1 MQKIRIIKTVK
12 IYLILSILVTFGCV
26 GCLESLKGAKDDR
39 VQTGSSG
46 YSRPILIP
54 NATITLDGNIT
65 DWNSGALSLNDSQ
78 NDYLSAY
85 TGTGADIK
93 SLYIAKDS
101 SNLYVRMDLWDNA
114 NTNFWNYPPP
124 NNGCYRL
131 MVDCNGPY
139 RNFGIGIAYNNS
151 LGRWEMGYNGANS
164 SSVPSGLQG
173 PAFVG
178 VSGGVIE
185 IKIPLSNL
193 GNPTEFYEFNGKTV
207 MISST
212 GGPYTV
218 IDEARFRAPVTI
230 EGYVYLNGTT
240 TPVVGATI
248 GTSLDSR
255 VATTNQS
262 GHFNLQTNTQPNY
275 STTPYTINI
284 NAGGYQNFS
293 QTNSW
298 GDYPINQ
305 RFYLVP

>member
-1 MQKIRIIKTVK
+1 MQKTRTIKTVK

-26 GCLESLKGAKDDR
+26 GCLESLKGAKNDN
-39 VQTGSSG
+39 VQAGSS
-46 YSRPILIP
+46 SFNKPILIP
-54 NATITLDGNIT
+54 NATITLDGNT
-65 DWNSGALSLNDSQ
+65 ADWSSVDLSLNDSQ

-131 MVDCNGPY
+131 KVDCNGPY
-139 RNFGIGIAYNNS
+139 RDFVIGVAYNNP

-173 PAFVG
+173 PVFVG
-178 VSGGVIE
+178 VSGAVIE

-193 GNPTEFYEFNGKTV
+193 GNPTEFYEFNGETVTV
-207 MISST
+207 M
-212 GGPYTV
+212 PNTV

-275 STTPYTINI
+275 ATTPYAINI

-293 QTNSW
+293 QTTNW
-298 GDYPINQ
+298 GDYPSNQ